1 MDSINNDELKF
12 NIPFGCMVGGP
23 SNSGKS
29 QLVYKIL
36 DHAEKMFS
44 PVPKA
49 VIYCYGEY
57 NSMVPK
63 LESKGIYVSSGMPSD
78 DFLAKLPR
86 PYLWV
91 MDDMMSQI
99 NDKTLSEIFT
109 KRNHHRNFGVIFITQ
124 NIFEKSLRVPRQ
136 NSQYIFLTRAPN
148 SLLSIRNLGVQLF
161 PRNLNYFLDA
171 YDKACKKHYGYLLID
186 MHPSSNPLLRLR
198 TNIFPE
204 EEHCIFIPIN
214 N

>member
-1 MDSINNDELKF
+1 MDSIVYENDLKIK
-12 NIPFGCMVGGP
+12 IPFGSLIGGP

-29 QLVYKIL
+29 ELVYKLL
-36 DHAEKMFS
+36 DNLDLFI
-44 PVPKA
+44 PLPKA
-49 VIYCYGEY
+49 VLYSYGEY

-63 LESKGIYVSSGMPSD
+63 LEAKGFYVNSGMPSD
-78 DFLAKLPR
+78 DLLAKLPR

-91 MDDMMSQI
+91 MDDMMTQV
-99 NDKTLSEIFT
+99 NEKTLSEIFT

-124 NIFEKSLRVPRQ
+124 NIFEKSLRVSRQ

-148 SLLSIRNLGVQLF
+148 SLLSIKNLGLQLF

-171 YDKACKKHYGYLLID
+171 YEKACKKLYGYLLID
-186 MHPSSNPLLRLR
+186 LHPSSDSSLKLR

-204 EEHCIFIPIN
+204 EERCIFVPI
-214 N
+214 